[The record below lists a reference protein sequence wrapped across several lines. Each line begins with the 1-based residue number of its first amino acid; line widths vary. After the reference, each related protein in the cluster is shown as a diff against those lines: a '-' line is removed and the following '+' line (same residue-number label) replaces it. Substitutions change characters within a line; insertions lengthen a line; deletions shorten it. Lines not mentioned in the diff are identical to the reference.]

1 MSKEKMTAEE
11 IAQWAVDNRHSKGE
25 GRDKSDHEIYH
36 HLRDS
41 IEAYA
46 QQQNGE
52 KRDEVYLKEELS
64 KAYQAGVIENTPIEN
79 SSDILQTLEEL
90 KSQADNW
97 AENYLRTKQT
107 KTNCQY
113 NN

>member
-1 MSKEKMTAEE
+1 MTAEE

-46 QQQNGE
+46 QQQPRWVSDEEIDNLAWDEKDVVGAMKAVRDLIFNGE
-52 KRDEVYLKEELS
+52 KRDEVCDHPFFYVRSKCDGELNHCLKCGEYL
-64 KAYQAGVIENTPIEN
+64 
-79 SSDILQTLEEL
+79 
-90 KSQADNW
+90 
-97 AENYLRTKQT
+97 
-107 KTNCQY
+107 
-113 NN
+113 